1 MKSTLTILLIITV
14 ISIEAPYQPAYSS
27 EGPGDELAWMVLGTG
42 AVLTGFLSGTFA
54 LANRDLIKKD
64 KGNAVLGSF
73 GVLAGIPTV
82 MLGGTI
88 VYVDLGDDTESAIS
102 GWSLVGLTVGVV
114 GMSSIVYGIRSIRE
128 SSRGPDASESKLRS
142 VTPAVFGDG
151 RQFSVG
157 VQLTIRF

>member
-1 MKSTLTILLIITV
+1 MAWGNKMKSTLTILLIITV

-27 EGPGDELAWMVLGTG
+27 EGP
-42 AVLTGFLSGTFA
+42 GFLSGTFA